1 MGALTRFLATLCVCG
16 LVLWPA
22 HAWSLSAQHELTPGS
37 SYVGGTRVYDPAHVL
52 SFVLPV
58 GWTGRIPL
66 DSEALVLE
74 SQDRSGVGI
83 VISLDDMTMD
93 RLAERLS
100 EPQDFGDSLL
110 LQLSRPL
117 ESEGTQLKAAYL
129 GGNVIGR
136 ARAVLG
142 PDGHAVV
149 FFFAGPSDEAAS
161 YEALLDALAAS
172 TEFEAVT
179 AL

>member
-1 MGALTRFLATLCVCG
+1 M
-16 LVLWPA
+16 
-22 HAWSLSAQHELTPGS
+22 Q
-37 SYVGGTRVYDPAHVL
+37 DPAHVL
-52 SFVLPV
+52 SFVVPV

-74 SQDRSGVGI
+74 SQDRSGIGLV
-83 VISLDDMTMD
+83 VLLDDMTMD

-117 ESEGTQLKAAYL
+117 ESEGRQLKGGYL

-149 FFFAGPSDEAAS
+149 FFFAGPFAEAAT
-161 YEALLDALAAS
+161 YEGLLDALAAS
-172 TEFEAVT
+172 TEFEAITV
-179 AL
+179 L

>member
-1 MGALTRFLATLCVCG
+1 MLQS
-16 LVLWPA
+16 P
-22 HAWSLSAQHELTPGS
+22 
-37 SYVGGTRVYDPAHVL
+37 
-52 SFVLPV
+52 
-58 GWTGRIPL
+58 
-66 DSEALVLE
+66 
-74 SQDRSGVGI
+74 DRSGIGI
-83 VISLDDMTMD
+83 AISLDDMTMD

-142 PDGHAVV
+142 PDGQAAV
-149 FFFAGPSDEAAS
+149 FFFAGPSAEAS
-161 YEALLDALAAS
+161 TYDLVLEALAAS
-172 TEFEAVT
+172 TEFEAIT